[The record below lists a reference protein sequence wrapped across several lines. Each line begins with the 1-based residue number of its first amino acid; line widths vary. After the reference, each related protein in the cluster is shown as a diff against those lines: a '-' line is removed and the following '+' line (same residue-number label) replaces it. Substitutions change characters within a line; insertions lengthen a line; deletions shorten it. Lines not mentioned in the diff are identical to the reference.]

1 MNWKHMIKSCTLK
14 PSPFLND
21 LTLRNILCTF
31 RGCDSDE
38 SNILETFEMLMY
50 LWLKIQDFFL
60 TTICFKPKPS
70 LPCISWTLGFYQKWE
85 VFFSLIGGKLT

>member
-50 LWLKIQDFFL
+50 LWLKIQVFFL
-60 TTICFKPKPS
+60 NYHMFQTQTISAMHQLDFGVLSKMG
-70 LPCISWTLGFYQKWE
+70 GF
-85 VFFSLIGGKLT
+85 F